1 MNPSVCK
8 SREKSIRLVTDQHV
22 CLMRKLLHRRPC
34 KRREKIEL
42 LDFMWVRPEV
52 LLDRMKAVD
61 SP

>member
-1 MNPSVCK
+1 
-8 SREKSIRLVTDQHV
+8 
-22 CLMRKLLHRRPC
+22 MRKLLHRRPC